1 MILFI
6 VVGMILKALCKNV
19 ETYAAGHTFY
29 WVGHIGL
36 SYIVDVII
44 SDMTSLRNRMIMW
57 GLYMSPR
64 LASTFGGPKIAELF
78 YEHSTYRW
86 AFGSF
91 CIILVGFSIPIAFV
105 LIKNERKA
113 KAMGL
118 LKKEKSGRTMQQS
131 TIHYL
136 IEFDGKFPLVLAS
149 SVDNN

>member
-36 SYIVDVII
+36 SYIVNVII

-64 LASTFGGPKIAELF
+64 LASTFGGAVIAELF

-91 CIILVGFSIPIAFV
+91 CIILVGFSIPVAVV
-105 LIKNERKA
+105 LIVNERKA

-118 LKKEKSGRTMQQS
+118 LKKEKSGRTMRQS
-131 TIHYL
+131 TVHYL
-136 IEFDGKFPLVLAS
+136 IEFDGQCCFMLEV
-149 SVDNN
+149 